1 MKICLVLSE
10 GAYMMIFDDHLNTK
24 VMSHEVTLLKFYL

>member
-10 GAYMMIFDDHLNTK
+10 GAYMMVVDDHLVTK
-24 VMSHEVTLLKFYL
+24 VISSEVTLLKFYL